1 MAGQA
6 GLFNIEVNQH
16 ATYTVRLTWMTTGN
30 SPVPIDTTDH
40 IVTLQVRAEKD
51 SPNVLYQASTGNDK
65 ITCGGAN
72 GHITIKIPA
81 ADTSE
86 MRFREAVYDVL
97 IKRPNGDSIRFIEGT
112 FTVRLGV
119 SKID

>member
-16 ATYTVRLTWMTTGN
+16 ATYNVRLTWMTTG
-30 SPVPIDTTDH
+30 STPAPIDTTDH
-40 IVTLQVRAEKD
+40 IVVLQVRAEKD
-51 SPNVLYQASTGNDK
+51 SPNVLYQASTGNEK
-65 ITCGGAN
+65 IVCGGAS

-81 ADTSE
+81 EDTSQ
-86 MRFREAVYDVL
+86 MRFREAFYDVI
-97 IKRPNGDSIRFIEGT
+97 IKRPNGDTIRFIEGT